1 MSDSDCALETSKFSG
16 RSIVSNRWLAA
27 LCLLVLGVPVV
38 GIAGAPSAVG
48 ECPLDDRGTL
58 FLNHAPEDY
67 PVPAFVQNDSQHG
80 IQSDT
85 RSGDRKD
92 PFFRMWTDSNGEVRT
107 WYLPGDGSTL
117 EGDPALLSRLWW
129 QASPFE
135 IASGSSGSYLGIG
148 VADVTKGM
156 AAKLGL
162 DEVRGV
168 VVTAVAEGSPAEK
181 AGIKVKDVVVSY
193 NGSRLESRQQLTRM
207 VAETP
212 AERTI
217 SLSILRGGAP
227 QEVKLT
233 TAARR
238 MNPEL
243 RIIRNGSAPGRN
255 LFILPDLP
263 RMVSIFRSPM
273 LGIES
278 EALNSQ
284 MANFFGVKEGVLVR
298 EVIPESPAAIAGVKA
313 GDVIVSFAGEKVAS
327 PSDIT
332 SILRAK
338 ATQKDGLVLMVVRN
352 QKKLTLTITPSG
364 DWTEGR
370 YFPDDT
376 SDGTWSR
383 K

>member
-1 MSDSDCALETSKFSG
+1 MPDSDSALKTSKPSGFSG
-16 RSIVSNRWLAA
+16 VSIQWIAV
-27 LCLLVLGVPVV
+27 LCLFVLGAPIV
-38 GIAGAPSAVG
+38 GIAGSPSTAV
-48 ECPLDDRGTL
+48 ECSLNDRGAL
-58 FLNHAPEDY
+58 FLSNIPEDY
-67 PVPAFVQNDSQHG
+67 PVPVFVQNDSQQQA
-80 IQSDT
+80 QSDT
-85 RSGDRKD
+85 HPGEGKD
-92 PFFRMWTDSNGEVRT
+92 SFFRNWTDHNGELRT
-107 WYLPGDGSTL
+107 WYFPGDGATL
-117 EGDPALLSRLWW
+117 EGDPTLLSRLWW
-129 QASPFE
+129 QASPFDV
-135 IASGSSGSYLGIG
+135 ASGSSGSYLGIG

-181 AGIKVKDVVVSY
+181 AGLKVKDVVVSY

-238 MNPEL
+238 MNPDL
-243 RIIRNGSAPGRN
+243 RIIRNGSVPGRN

-263 RMVSIFRSPM
+263 RMVSIYRSPM

-313 GDVIVSFAGEKVAS
+313 GDVVVSFAGEKVAS

-338 ATQKDGLVLMVVRN
+338 ATQKEGLVLMVVRN